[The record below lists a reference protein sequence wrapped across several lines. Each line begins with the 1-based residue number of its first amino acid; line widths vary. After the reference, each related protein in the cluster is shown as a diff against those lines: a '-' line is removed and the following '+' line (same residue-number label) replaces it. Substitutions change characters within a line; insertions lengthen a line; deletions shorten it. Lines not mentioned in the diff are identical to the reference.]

1 MNNAVK
7 LLEADMTLEAL
18 QKRLVELQNM
28 ANQANAQLMQ
38 ISGAIQDTQFWI
50 AEMSKPVE
58 KSDAPDSVN
67 DTQSV

>member
-1 MNNAVK
+1 
-7 LLEADMTLEAL
+7 MTLEAL

-28 ANQANAQLMQ
+28 ANQTQAQLMQ

-58 KSDAPDSVN
+58 KSDAPDSVD
-67 DTQSV
+67 DTQGV